1 MLLAASAPPLFTE
14 LAILLVAGTLIAFV
28 SSRLGVV
35 PIVGFLAAGT
45 VIGPSG
51 VGLISDIDL
60 VNQSAD
66 IGVML
71 LLFTLGIEFSLERVR
86 RLASLFLIGG
96 TVQVGLTTGIVAGVV
111 AAFGVEWRTAVFTGL
126 LVSLSSTAIVL
137 KVLAERRATTSPVG
151 NVSVALLIFQDLAI
165 VAMVLAV
172 PLLGGQITGPADVLI
187 AFAKAAGI
195 VVAVIVVA
203 RTLVPAVLQ
212 YVSRIQSGEVFLL
225 TVLAIC
231 FGTAYATSLL
241 DVSISLGAF
250 LAGLMV
256 SESRVAARALGEVM
270 PLQILFSATFFV
282 SIGML
287 LDVGYLARNLP
298 LVVGLALAV
307 VVVKMLTT
315 TAAALLVRQPRAVAL
330 SGALV
335 LAQIGEFSFV
345 LERAGEEVGLVPAGL
360 ADGTDAFIAVT
371 VLLMAFSPFG
381 ARWGQS
387 LAARSDADRRARQRA
402 HPHDGDAPQFDP
414 SEHETLVDHAVVNGF
429 GPRARRIVSALELA
443 HIPYTIVSLDP
454 EAQRWAASTG
464 RRVLVGDVS
473 RHVIAERAG
482 LRDAR
487 IALAVDSP
495 PSAVEQFARIARE
508 HNPDIA
514 VLAWAADPADAADL
528 ERDGLVD
535 HVVAERQAAHDAL
548 IAHALGHFELPEPD
562 TEAVT
567 HAVLHTE
574 LGPDSTA
581 DDGIDDGD
589 DAYRHEDD
597 GADPGKSRT

>member
-96 TVQVGLTTGIVAGVV
+96 TVQVGLTTGIVAAVV

-172 PLLGGQITGPADVLI
+172 PLLGGQTTGPADVLI

-307 VVVKMLTT
+307 VVVKMLST
-315 TAAALLVRQPRAVAL
+315 TAAALLVRQSRAVAL

-387 LAARSDADRRARQRA
+387 LAARSDANRRAHQRDR
-402 HPHDGDAPQFDP
+402 PHDGDVPEFDP
-414 SEHETLVDHAVVNGF
+414 SEHEALVDHAVVNGF

-443 HIPYTIVSLDP
+443 HIPYTVVSLDP

-464 RRVLVGDVS
+464 RKVLVGDLS

-574 LGPDSTA
+574 LEPDATRSDSA
-581 DDGIDDGD
+581 SD
-589 DAYRHEDD
+589 DA
-597 GADPGKSRT
+597 

>member
-45 VIGPSG
+45 IIGPSG

-96 TVQVGLTTGIVAGVV
+96 TVQVGLTTGIVAAVV

-172 PLLGGQITGPADVLI
+172 PLLGGQTTGPTDVLI

-287 LDVGYLARNLP
+287 LDVGYLVRNLP
-298 LVVGLALAV
+298 LVVGLAVAV
-307 VVVKMLTT
+307 VVVKMLSTS
-315 TAAALLVRQPRAVAL
+315 AAALLVRQPRAVAL

-387 LAARSDADRRARQRA
+387 LAARSDADRRARQHDR
-402 HPHDGDAPQFDP
+402 PHSGDVPEFDP
-414 SEHETLVDHAVVNGF
+414 SEHEALVDHAVVNGF
-429 GPRARRIVSALELA
+429 GPRARRIVFALELA

-464 RRVLVGDVS
+464 RKVLVGDLS

-574 LGPDSTA
+574 LGPDAAT
-581 DDGIDDGD
+581 DDTQSD
-589 DAYRHEDD
+589 DA
-597 GADPGKSRT
+597 